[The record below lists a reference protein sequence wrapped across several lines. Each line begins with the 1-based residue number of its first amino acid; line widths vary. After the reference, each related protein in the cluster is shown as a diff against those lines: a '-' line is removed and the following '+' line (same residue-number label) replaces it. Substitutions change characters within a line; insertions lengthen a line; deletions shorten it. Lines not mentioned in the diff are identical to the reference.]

1 MTSPPLE
8 PTDASDAVARFFG
21 AIEYRF
27 VRGPFFADLTV
38 THDRLDLNPR
48 FVRTFRGCTALKSD
62 VQLVTVAGFFS
73 RGVRF
78 ETRSGSMDRLIFVPY
93 SPRDRRLLRDELK
106 RQGYPVAD

>member
-48 FVRTFRGCTALKSD
+48 FVRTFRRCGASKSE
-62 VQLVTVAGFFS
+62 VHRITVGGFLS

-78 ETRSGSMDRLIFVPY
+78 ETRSGSMDRLIFVLFTA
-93 SPRDRRLLRDELK
+93 RDRRRLRDELI
-106 RQGYPVAD
+106 RHGYPVAD